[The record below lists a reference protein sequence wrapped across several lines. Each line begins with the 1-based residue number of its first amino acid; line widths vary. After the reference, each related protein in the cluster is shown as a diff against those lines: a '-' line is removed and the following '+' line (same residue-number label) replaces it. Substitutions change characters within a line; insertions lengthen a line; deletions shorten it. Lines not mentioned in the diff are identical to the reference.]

1 MPDSIPLDLLVVGGG
16 INGAGIARDGAGR
29 GLKILL
35 VEQADLAAATSSAS
49 SKLIHGGLR
58 YLEHYQFRLVRE
70 SLNERDVMLAIAPHI
85 VRALPFVLPHGACA
99 PRPAWLVRLGLYLY
113 DVFALGSRLP
123 HSQKLDLRRHACGRP
138 LKEHLIDGFS
148 YSDCWVDDARLVVG
162 NAMDAAKRGA
172 TVLTRTRFLR
182 AERDGNLWRATLR
195 DADGRE
201 RVVAARAL
209 VNAAGPWAAEVLKDA
224 VSAHTARRLRL
235 VKGSHIVVPTDEPLS
250 AAYILQNE
258 DRRVVFVIPFE
269 GRFNLI
275 GTTDVAYEGDP
286 AKAACSPDEAEY
298 LCAAVALYFR
308 RPPRPADAV
317 WSFAGVRPLLD
328 DEEADPSKL
337 TRDYALEL
345 EGGNGKPPLLTVFG
359 GKLTTYRRLAEKV
372 LARLAPFFPGLG
384 RPWTATAPLPGGDF
398 GGRTPEEVFGHLA
411 RDYPGIGHEILR
423 GIFRRHGTL
432 ARNVLGDARSPADLG
447 PGFGGGLFAREVA
460 YLKADEWA
468 QAPEDVLWRRTKC
481 GLAMTESERRTFA
494 GEFAGL

>member
-16 INGAGIARDGAGR
+16 INGAGIARDAQGR
-29 GLKILL
+29 GLKVLL
-35 VEQADLAAATSSAS
+35 VEQADLAEATSSAS

-70 SLNERDVMLAIAPHI
+70 SLNERDTMLAIAPHI
-85 VRALPFVLPHGACA
+85 VRALPFVLPHPPDA
-99 PRPAWLVRLGLYLY
+99 PRPAWLVRLGLSLY

-123 HSQKLDLRRHACGRP
+123 RSRKLDLRRHSYGAP
-138 LKEHLIDGFS
+138 LRENLVQGFS

-162 NAMDAAKRGA
+162 NAMDAARGGA
-172 TVLTRTRFLR
+172 SVLTHTRFLR
-182 AERDGNLWRATLR
+182 ATRDGNLWRATLR

-201 RVVAARAL
+201 HAVAARAL
-209 VNAAGPWAAEVLKDA
+209 VNAAGPWAADVLKDA
-224 VSAHTARRLRL
+224 FSARAGKRLRL
-235 VKGSHIVVPTDEPLS
+235 VKGSHIVVPAHAPLA
-250 AAYILQNE
+250 AAYILQNT

-275 GTTDVAYEGDP
+275 GTTDVPYQGDP
-286 AKAACSPDEAEY
+286 ANATCSAEEAEY
-298 LCAAVALYFR
+298 LCAAVARYFR
-308 RPPRPADAV
+308 HPPSPSDAV

-328 DEEADPSKL
+328 DEEADPSKI

-345 EGGNGKPPLLTVFG
+345 EGGNGQAPVLTIFG

-372 LARLAPFFPGLG
+372 LDRLLPFFPGLG
-384 RPWTATAPLPGGDF
+384 RPWTAESPLPGGDF
-398 GGRTPEEVFGHLA
+398 QGHTPDEIFADLA
-411 RDYPGIGHEILR
+411 RDYPGIGQEILR

-447 PGFGGGLFAREVA
+447 PGFGGGLLAREVA

-468 QAPEDVLWRRTKC
+468 QAPEDILWRRTKC
-481 GLAMTESERRTFA
+481 GLAMTGTERRTFA
-494 GEFAGL
+494 ETFR